1 VGSRVFGDH
10 VGVHLDLRNVGDPV
24 EREGL
29 ADSHLPTPD
38 VRDVT
43 RPIRDPLFVYNLKV
57 LERPTVR
64 KKVEEATGGRAVY
77 TRSRPI
83 VSSWVNMRV
92 PSTVTLRIVRSNM
105 SRTFLT
111 PVPVMVEA
119 RVPVLR
125 RVPSYLSSTA
135 VSLKVKLYPCALEE
149 APSL

>member
-1 VGSRVFGDH
+1 MINKIIGCTRRKCVPLVSDSSVSYITIGLCRKSHLRVLPQGSIVGSRVFGDH

-43 RPIRDPLFVYNLKV
+43 RPIGHPLFVDNLEV
-57 LERPTVR
+57 LESPTIR

-83 VSSWVNMRV
+83 C
-92 PSTVTLRIVRSNM
+92 IVM
-105 SRTFLT
+105 SKHKS
-111 PVPVMVEA
+111 P
-119 RVPVLR
+119 
-125 RVPSYLSSTA
+125 
-135 VSLKVKLYPCALEE
+135 
-149 APSL
+149 